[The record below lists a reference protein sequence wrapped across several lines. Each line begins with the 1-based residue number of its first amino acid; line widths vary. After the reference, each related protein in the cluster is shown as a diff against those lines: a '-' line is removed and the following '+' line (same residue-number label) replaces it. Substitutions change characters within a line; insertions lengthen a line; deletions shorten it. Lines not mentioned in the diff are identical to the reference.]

1 MKLKLFTI
9 IAMIGL
15 ILGLQTGCQTVKD
28 GAKFTTEVVEYTVST
43 ALETAAMVL
52 ASEGTQALAI
62 AAAQSYITGQIED
75 SQAAQSLNLVVS
87 QAIPQLANGI
97 SEILSQRNY
106 RGTTCSRKSIYGSV
120 CDEYVSSPEF
130 KNIVKECVKNYQE
143 LE

>member
-28 GAKFTTEVVEYTVST
+28 GAKLTTEVVEYTIST

-52 ASEGTQALAI
+52 SSEGTQALAI

-75 SQAAQSLNLVVS
+75 PQAAQSLNLVVS

-97 SEILSQRNY
+97 SNILSQRNHEGIVY
-106 RGTTCSRKSIYGSV
+106 SRKSVYGSV

>member
-28 GAKFTTEVVEYTVST
+28 GAKLTTEVVEHTIST
-43 ALETAAMVL
+43 ALSTAAMVL
-52 ASEGTQALAI
+52 SSEGTQALAI
-62 AAAQSYITGQIED
+62 AAAQSYIAGQIGD
-75 SQAAQSLNLVVS
+75 PQAAQSLNLVVS

-97 SEILSQRNY
+97 SEILSKRNY
-106 RGTTCSRKSIYGSV
+106 RGTICSRKSIYRSV

-130 KNIVKECVKNYQE
+130 KNIVAECVKNYRE

>member
-15 ILGLQTGCQTVKD
+15 ILGLQTGCQTVKE
-28 GAKFTTEVVEYTVST
+28 GAKLTTEVVEYTVST

-52 ASEGTQALAI
+52 SSEGTQALAI

-75 SQAAQSLNLVVS
+75 PQAAQSLNLVVS

-97 SEILSQRNY
+97 SDILSQRNY
-106 RGTTCSRKSIYGSV
+106 RGTICSRKSIYGSV
-120 CDEYVSSPEF
+120 CDEYISSPEF
-130 KNIVKECVKNYQE
+130 KNIVAECVKNYRE